1 MYAGVCGFSSCNKS
15 FAIQLVVYRR
25 LMSMRC
31 LLVCETNLTASE
43 ADPRDQGLPS
53 HRKEEDCPFCEDQEE
68 QGCCQVQ
75 GALLQVLVHPLL
87 IR

>member
-1 MYAGVCGFSSCNKS
+1 MREYVVSSCNKS
-15 FAIQLVVYRR
+15 FAIQLVAYRR

-31 LLVCETNLTASE
+31 LMVCETNLTAAES
-43 ADPRDQGLPS
+43 DPRDQGLPS

-68 QGCCQVQ
+68 QGCSLVQ
-75 GALLQVLVHPLL
+75 GTLLQVLVHPLL